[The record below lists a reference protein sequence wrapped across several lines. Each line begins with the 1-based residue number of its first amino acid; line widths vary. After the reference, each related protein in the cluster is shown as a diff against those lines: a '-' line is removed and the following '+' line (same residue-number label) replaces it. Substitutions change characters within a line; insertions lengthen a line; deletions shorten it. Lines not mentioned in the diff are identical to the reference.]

1 MEISPGKDIRFP
13 LIAAASTQLGW
24 LPTRFDPVT
33 PDGMLPYAPNPASY
47 AIPVRRYQLLQSR
60 FLQTGGRPP
69 RPCPAFPEKR
79 D

>member
-1 MEISPGKDIRFP
+1 MEISPGKSIRFQSNP
-13 LIAAASTQLGW
+13 AASTSNEL
-24 LPTRFDPVT
+24 LPAGFDPVT
-33 PDGMLPYAPNPASY
+33 PDGMLPYPSLLASY
-47 AIPVRRYQLLQSR
+47 AVSVRPFRLLQSR